1 MPEIA
6 PLEAGEPRQLG
17 PFRVVGRVGEGG
29 QGIVY
34 LGINAAG
41 ERAAIKLLHVK
52 FSGDAV
58 ARSRFAREARAAQR
72 VASFCTAGVMDADL
86 EGDTPYIASEY
97 IEGRSLRE
105 VVETDGPLKGAPL
118 QRLAI
123 GTATALT
130 AIHHASIVHRD
141 FKPDNVLIAADGP
154 RVVDFGIARILDST
168 GTITSRAI
176 GTPAYMAP
184 EQISGSEVGPHTD
197 VFAWG
202 ATIAFAA
209 TGETIFAG
217 SSIAVVLN
225 RILNHEVELGTLPEP
240 LRGVVGSALA
250 KSPATRP
257 SADQLLLRLLGH
269 PETVNAS
276 PAILTQG
283 AKVAVPE
290 PPRDESR
297 SREQGR
303 EQGRDRGHADDG
315 DQGRDNDATSPMR
328 TPKPRTGGVSGELPL
343 PSTGFQARHPVHDQG
358 SHPGRGQDSHPG
370 HDQGFHPVHDQHPH
384 PVHDQGSHPG
394 HGDQSG
400 RSGQGVHRET
410 GPGQGERRA
419 PAAHGGPSHTPAP
432 PPAEHPSF
440 PGQRFPD
447 QRFPDQRFP
456 ESRPEERRLPRQSPP
471 DHLSPDRRSP
481 VHRGHP
487 SSPDYWDHP
496 PPPAYG
502 DGTGYAE
509 HGGEVPP
516 PSWQASTTLVG
527 APETPPRPRGGRWI
541 AAAVAVLLLIAGG
554 AAAVRWWPGAD
565 PESGPGEPVPTA
577 FTSVVDKAAKTG
589 RLVVGVRDFLPGIAL
604 QNQSRWSGFEI
615 DLALEIAKAL
625 GVPASGVTFRGTGRP
640 ERPKLLADGDV
651 DLVLAT
657 YSINDTD
664 DVTFAGPYYL
674 AHVDALVKDG
684 SPIVDL
690 KGLEGGRMCQ
700 PASSAAVA
708 VLQGAVEQLRLV
720 AAETYSECVN
730 MLQAG
735 EVDAIPGDDL
745 LLAGFANRESIRY
758 KLLGLKLTDERYAVA
773 LKRGDVRTCEAVKGA
788 IADLYRSGTI
798 RTLLDK
804 HFSRVEF
811 PGRENDAPTMAAC
824 T

>member
-1 MPEIA
+1 MMPEIA

-225 RILNHEVELGTLPEP
+225 RILNHEVDLGTLPEP

-290 PPRDESR
+290 PPPRDEFRSR
-297 SREQGR
+297 ERDREQGR

-328 TPKPRTGGVSGELPL
+328 TPKPRTGGVSGDLLL
-343 PSTGFQARHPVHDQG
+343 PSTGF
-358 SHPGRGQDSHPG
+358 
-370 HDQGFHPVHDQHPH
+370 QHPH

-394 HGDQSG
+394 RGDQGG

-419 PAAHGGPSHTPAP
+419 PAAHGGPSHIPAP
-432 PPAEHPSF
+432 PPVEHSSF
-440 PGQRFPD
+440 PDQRFPD

-456 ESRPEERRLPRQSPP
+456 ESRPEDRRLPRQSPP

-481 VHRGHP
+481 AHRGHP

-509 HGGEVPP
+509 HGEHGGEVPP
-516 PSWQASTTLVG
+516 PSWQASATLVG
-527 APETPPRPRGGRWI
+527 VPETPPRPRRGRWI

-554 AAAVRWWPGAD
+554 AAAVRWWPGIAS
-565 PESGPGEPVPTA
+565 ESGPEETVPTA

-589 RLVVGVRDFLPGIAL
+589 KLVVGVRDFLPGIAL
-604 QNQSRWSGFEI
+604 QNQGRWSGFEI

-690 KGLEGGRMCQ
+690 RGLEGSRICQ

-708 VLQGAVEQLRLV
+708 VLQGAVERLALE

-735 EVDAIPGDDL
+735 QVDAIPGDDL

-773 LKRGDVRTCEAVKGA
+773 LKKGDVRTCEAVKGA

-804 HFSRVEF
+804 HFSKVEF

>member
-1 MPEIA
+1 MMPDIA

-29 QGIVY
+29 QGVVY

-52 FSGDAV
+52 FSGDAI

-105 VVETDGPLKGAPL
+105 VVETDGPLRGAPL

-130 AIHHASIVHRD
+130 AIHHAAIVHRD

-184 EQISGSEVGPHTD
+184 EQISGAEVGPHTD
-197 VFAWG
+197 IFAWG

-209 TGETIFAG
+209 TGETVFAG
-217 SSIAVVLN
+217 GSIAVVLN
-225 RILNHEVELGTLPEP
+225 RILNHEIDLGMLPEP

-250 KSPATRP
+250 KSPAMRP

-269 PETVNAS
+269 PETANAS

-283 AKVAVPE
+283 AQVAVPKSS
-290 PPRDESR
+290 RDEPR
-297 SREQGR
+297 SRTQDRDQSGDRSGDQGRSHGQGLSGEQGR
-303 EQGRDRGHADDG
+303 ERGYARDVGGQGRDD
-315 DQGRDNDATSPMR
+315 DATSPMR
-328 TPKPRTGGVSGELPL
+328 TPNPRTGGLPNDPPL
-343 PSTGFQARHPVHDQG
+343 PSTGFQVRHPAHD
-358 SHPGRGQDSHPG
+358 RRT
-370 HDQGFHPVHDQHPH
+370 
-384 PVHDQGSHPG
+384 HPG

-400 RSGQGVHRET
+400 GTH
-410 GPGQGERRA
+410 PGQGSRTGAGQDERRA
-419 PAAHGGPSHTPAP
+419 PTDHGGPSHVPTSSEYPSLPDHRAP
-432 PPAEHPSF
+432 ESYPPEYPSF
-440 PGQRFPD
+440 PGHRA
-447 QRFPDQRFP
+447 P
-456 ESRPEERRLPRQSPP
+456 ESYPSERRLPDHRPQEHRSSGRHDHPASP
-471 DHLSPDRRSP
+471 DHRDRP
-481 VHRGHP
+481 P
-487 SSPDYWDHP
+487 SPDYWDRSP
-496 PPPAYG
+496 SPGSPGYV
-502 DGTGYAE
+502 GYA
-509 HGGEVPP
+509 GEVPP
-516 PSWQASTTLVG
+516 PSWQAATIPDG
-527 APETPPRPRGGRWI
+527 TPKTQKTPRRPRGRRWI
-541 AAAVAVLLLIAGG
+541 AAAVAVLLLAAGAV
-554 AAAVRWWPGAD
+554 AAYQWWPRPVDKG
-565 PESGPGEPVPTA
+565 GPKEPVPTA
-577 FTSVVDKAAKTG
+577 FTSVADKAAKTG
-589 RLVVGVRDFLPGIAL
+589 KLVIGLRDSLPGIAL
-604 QNQSRWSGFEI
+604 KNQGRWSGFEV

-625 GVPASGVTFRGTGRP
+625 GVPESGVTFRATARP
-640 ERPKLLADGDV
+640 DRPKLLANGDV

-684 SPIVDL
+684 SPIVTV
-690 KGLEGGRMCQ
+690 KGLEGSRMCQ
-700 PASSAAVA
+700 PDFSAAVA
-708 VLQGAVEQLRLV
+708 VLQGAVERLTLV
-720 AAETYSECVN
+720 PAKTYSDCVN
-730 MLQAG
+730 KLAAG

-745 LLAGFANRESIRY
+745 LLAGFGNRESIRY

-773 LKRGDVRTCEAVKGA
+773 LKRGDVRTCEAVRGA
-788 IADLYRSGTI
+788 IADLYRSGTV
-798 RTLLDK
+798 RKLLDK
-804 HFSRVEF
+804 HFSKVEF
-811 PGRENDAPTMAAC
+811 PERENNLPTMAPC
-824 T
+824 S

>member
-1 MPEIA
+1 MMPDIA

-29 QGIVY
+29 QGVVY

-52 FSGDAV
+52 FSGDAI

-105 VVETDGPLKGAPL
+105 VVETDGPLRGSPL

-130 AIHHASIVHRD
+130 AIHHAAIVHRD

-154 RVVDFGIARILDST
+154 RVVDFGIARIIDST

-184 EQISGSEVGPHTD
+184 EQISGADVGPHTD

-217 SSIAVVLN
+217 GSIAVVLN
-225 RILNHEVELGTLPEP
+225 RILNHEVDLGMLPEP

-250 KSPATRP
+250 KSPARRP

-269 PETVNAS
+269 PDTANAS

-283 AKVAVPE
+283 AQVAVPKSS
-290 PPRDESR
+290 RDEPR
-297 SREQGR
+297 SRTQDRDQSDDQGR
-303 EQGRDRGHADDG
+303 PPDQGLSGDRGRSDGQGRSGDRGRERGHARDAGQGRDD
-315 DQGRDNDATSPMR
+315 DATSPMR
-328 TPKPRTGGVSGELPL
+328 TPNPRTGGLPSDPPL
-343 PSTGFQARHPVHDQG
+343 PSTGFQVRHPAHD
-358 SHPGRGQDSHPG
+358 RRT
-370 HDQGFHPVHDQHPH
+370 
-384 PVHDQGSHPG
+384 HPG

-400 RSGQGVHRET
+400 GTHPGQGSRT

-419 PAAHGGPSHTPAP
+419 PTDRGGHSHVPTPSEFPDHRAP
-432 PPAEHPSF
+432 ESYPPEYPS
-440 PGQRFPD
+440 FPD
-447 QRFPDQRFP
+447 QRAP
-456 ESRPEERRLPRQSPP
+456 ESYPPERRLPDHRPQEHGSSGRHDHPTSP
-471 DHLSPDRRSP
+471 DHR
-481 VHRGHP
+481 
-487 SSPDYWDHP
+487 DHP
-496 PPPAYG
+496 PSPDHRGQSSSPGYV
-502 DGTGYAE
+502 GYA
-509 HGGEVPP
+509 GEVPP
-516 PSWQASTTLVG
+516 PSWQVATTPDG
-527 APETPPRPRGGRWI
+527 TPKTQKTLRRPRGRRWI
-541 AAAVAVLLLIAGG
+541 AAAVAVLLLAAGAV
-554 AAAVRWWPGAD
+554 AAFQWWPRPVDKG
-565 PESGPGEPVPTA
+565 GPKEPVPTA
-577 FTSVVDKAAKTG
+577 FTSVADKAAKTG
-589 RLVVGVRDFLPGIAL
+589 KLVIGLRDSLPGIAL
-604 QNQSRWSGFEI
+604 KNQGRWSGFEV

-625 GVPASGVTFRGTGRP
+625 GVPASGVTFRATARAD
-640 ERPKLLADGDV
+640 RPKLLTNGGV

-684 SPIVDL
+684 SPIVTV
-690 KGLEGGRMCQ
+690 KGLEGSRMCQ
-700 PASSAAVA
+700 PAFSAAVA
-708 VLQGAVEQLRLV
+708 VLQGAVERLTLV
-720 AAETYSECVN
+720 PAETYSDCVN
-730 MLQAG
+730 KLAAG

-745 LLAGFANRESIRY
+745 LLAGFGNRESILY

-773 LKRGDVRTCEAVKGA
+773 LKRGDVRTCEAVRGA
-788 IADLYRSGTI
+788 IADLYRSGTV
-798 RTLLDK
+798 RKLLDK

-811 PGRENDAPTMAAC
+811 PERENNLPTMAPC
-824 T
+824 S

>member
-1 MPEIA
+1 MMPEIA

-34 LGINAAG
+34 LGVNAAG

-52 FSGDAV
+52 FSGDAI

-105 VVETDGPLKGAPL
+105 VVETDGPLRGSPL
-118 QRLAI
+118 QRLAV

-184 EQISGSEVGPHTD
+184 EQISGADVGPHTD

-217 SSIAVVLN
+217 GSIAVVLN
-225 RILNHEVELGTLPEP
+225 RILNHEVDLGVLPEP

-250 KSPATRP
+250 KSPAMRP

-283 AKVAVPE
+283 AEVAVPTSSPGE
-290 PPRDESR
+290 PRPGSRDR
-297 SREQGR
+297 DQGR
-303 EQGRDRGHADDG
+303 EHERGYARDG
-315 DQGRDNDATSPMR
+315 DQGRDDDATSPMR
-328 TPKPRTGGVSGELPL
+328 TPNPRTGVSGDPSL
-343 PSTGFQARHPVHDQG
+343 PSTGFQTRPPVYGDQG
-358 SHPGRGQDSHPG
+358 GQNVQS
-370 HDQGFHPVHDQHPH
+370 
-384 PVHDQGSHPG
+384 G
-394 HGDQSG
+394 HGVHPDPGG
-400 RSGQGVHRET
+400 RT
-410 GPGQGERRA
+410 GPGQGEHRP
-419 PAAHGGPSHTPAP
+419 PAAHGGPSHAP
-432 PPAEHPSF
+432 TEHLSFPDHRSPEHRPPDRHPS
-440 PGQRFPD
+440 
-447 QRFPDQRFP
+447 
-456 ESRPEERRLPRQSPP
+456 
-471 DHLSPDRRSP
+471 DHRSQDRRSP
-481 VHRGHP
+481 GYRDYP
-487 SSPDYWDHP
+487 SSPG
-496 PPPAYG
+496 YG
-502 DGTGYAE
+502 DGRGYAE
-509 HGGEVPP
+509 HAGEVPP
-516 PSWQASTTLVG
+516 PSWQASTTRVG
-527 APETPPRPRGGRWI
+527 TPETPRRPRGRRWI
-541 AAAVAVLLLIAGG
+541 AAAVVVLLLAAGA
-554 AAAVRWWPGAD
+554 AAAVRWWPRATSEGGS
-565 PESGPGEPVPTA
+565 EEPVPTA
-577 FTSVVDKAAKTG
+577 FTSVADKAARTG
-589 RLVVGVRDFLPGIAL
+589 KLVIGLRDSLPGIAL
-604 QNQSRWSGFEI
+604 NNGGRWSGFEV
-615 DLALEIAKAL
+615 DFALEIAKAL
-625 GVPASGVTFRGTGRP
+625 GVPESGVTFRATARP

-674 AHVDALVKDG
+674 AHVDALVKYG
-684 SPIVDL
+684 SPIVTVR
-690 KGLEGGRMCQ
+690 GLEGSRMCQ
-700 PASSAAVA
+700 PASSAAVT
-708 VLQGAVEQLRLV
+708 VLQGAVERLTLV
-720 AAETYSECVN
+720 PAQTYSECVN
-730 MLQAG
+730 KLQAG

-745 LLAGFANRESIRY
+745 LLAGFGNRESIRY

-788 IADLYRSGTI
+788 IADLYRSGAV
-798 RTLLDK
+798 RRLLDK

-811 PGRENDAPTMAAC
+811 PTRENDLPAMAAC
-824 T
+824 A

>member
-1 MPEIA
+1 MMPEIA

-17 PFRVVGRVGEGG
+17 PFRVVGRIGEGG

-52 FSGDAV
+52 FSGDAI

-72 VASFCTAGVMDADL
+72 VASFCTASVMDADL

-105 VVETDGPLKGAPL
+105 VVETGGPLGGSPL

-184 EQISGSEVGPHTD
+184 EQISGSDVGPHTD

-209 TGETIFAG
+209 TGETVFAG

-225 RILNHEVELGTLPEP
+225 RILNHEVDLGTLPEP

-283 AKVAVPE
+283 AKVAVPKSS
-290 PPRDESR
+290 RDELPSSR
-297 SREQGR
+297 PPQ
-303 EQGRDRGHADDG
+303 RGPERGYAHDG
-315 DQGRDNDATSPMR
+315 DQERDSDATSPMR
-328 TPKPRTGGVSGELPL
+328 TPTPRTGGVSGDLPL
-343 PSTGFQARHPVHDQG
+343 PSTGFRARHPVQDQN
-358 SHPGRGQDSHPG
+358 
-370 HDQGFHPVHDQHPH
+370 PH
-384 PVHDQGSHPG
+384 TG
-394 HGDQSG
+394 HGDHGDRSGRNNQIGQSG
-400 RSGQGVHRET
+400 QVGQGGQGVHP
-410 GPGQGERRA
+410 GPGGQTGSVLGGPFSA
-419 PAAHGGPSHTPAP
+419 PAPV
-432 PPAEHPSF
+432 EHPSF
-440 PGQRFPD
+440 PAH
-447 QRFPDQRFP
+447 RFP
-456 ESRPEERRLPRQSPP
+456 ESHSSGHRSPDHHAPEQRPP
-471 DHLSPDRRSP
+471 DHRSP
-481 VHRGHP
+481 GYRDHP
-487 SSPDYWDHP
+487 SSPG
-496 PPPAYG
+496 YG
-502 DGTGYAE
+502 GGTGYAE
-509 HGGEVPP
+509 HAGEVPP
-516 PSWQASTTLVG
+516 PSWQSSATRVG
-527 APETPPRPRGGRWI
+527 PPETPRRPRRGLWI
-541 AAAVAVLLLIAGG
+541 AAAVAVLLVASG
-554 AAAVRWWPGAD
+554 AAALRWWPWA
-565 PESGPGEPVPTA
+565 GPGGGPEKPGPTA
-577 FTSVVDKAAKTG
+577 FTSVADKAAGTG
-589 RLVVGVRDFLPGIAL
+589 KLVVGLRDSLPGIAL
-604 QNQSRWSGFEI
+604 NSQGKWSGFEV

-625 GVPASGVTFRGTGRP
+625 GVPASGVTFRATARP
-640 ERPKLLADGDV
+640 ERQKLLADGDV
-651 DLVLAT
+651 DMVLAT
-657 YSINDTD
+657 YSINETD

-684 SPIVDL
+684 SPIVTV
-690 KGLEGGRMCQ
+690 KGLEGSRMCQ

-708 VLQGAVEQLRLV
+708 VLQGAVEQLTLV
-720 AAETYSECVN
+720 AAQTYTECVN
-730 MLQAG
+730 KLQAG

-773 LKRGDVRTCEAVKGA
+773 LKRGDVRTCEAVRGA
-788 IADLYRSGTI
+788 VADLYRSGTI

-811 PGRENDAPTMAAC
+811 PGRENGLPTMAAC